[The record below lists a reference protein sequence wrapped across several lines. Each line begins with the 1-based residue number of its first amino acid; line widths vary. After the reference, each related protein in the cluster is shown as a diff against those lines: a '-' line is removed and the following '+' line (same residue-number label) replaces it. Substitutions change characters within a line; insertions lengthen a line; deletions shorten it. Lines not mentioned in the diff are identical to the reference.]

1 MAYTRRCHVFT
12 DSIRQRANNI
22 EPYIRQTRLA
32 SFVEPITQA
41 WQDGEMR
48 NMSST
53 FEGFCNLLGL
63 QNVGPYMQ
71 SRQAQKLE
79 DWTEAALDPEGKAVQ
94 EEMTRKFQVKH
105 SRTMRTTQQKLTC
118 SIANAIEGHEDN
130 ASSLN

>member
-1 MAYTRRCHVFT
+1 
-12 DSIRQRANNI
+12 
-22 EPYIRQTRLA
+22 
-32 SFVEPITQA
+32 
-41 WQDGEMR
+41 MR